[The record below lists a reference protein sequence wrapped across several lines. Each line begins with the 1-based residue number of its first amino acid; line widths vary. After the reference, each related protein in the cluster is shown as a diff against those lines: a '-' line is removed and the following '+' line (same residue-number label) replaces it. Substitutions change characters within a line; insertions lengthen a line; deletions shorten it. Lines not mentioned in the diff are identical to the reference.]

1 MAPSKH
7 RAEVIVTDDVISETR
22 VHLRMQRLDRH
33 NIFMLRDSSQKK
45 HSATEKGMDESIP
58 FSTARTTEAIL
69 SAGASR
75 SGHAPI

>member
-1 MAPSKH
+1 MAGDGFIESAYGMRWLSRH
-7 RAEVIVTDDVISETR
+7 GNFIV
-22 VHLRMQRLDRH
+22 
-33 NIFMLRDSSQKK
+33 RDSSQKK

-75 SGHAPI
+75 SGHAPM